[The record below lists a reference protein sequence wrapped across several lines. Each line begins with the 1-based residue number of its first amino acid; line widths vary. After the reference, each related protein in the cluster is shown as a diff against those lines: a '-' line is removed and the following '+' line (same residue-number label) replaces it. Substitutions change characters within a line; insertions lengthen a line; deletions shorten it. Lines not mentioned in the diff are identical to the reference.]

1 MGRKKKLP
9 DQIEAGIEVF
19 PSPDYVPLAQRI
31 ERIKVESN
39 PERAMIMD
47 LRIHTPSSL
56 AHMKVEGVDTAPA
69 LVRIAKVKRLDIIAI
84 TDFHS
89 GASIDSV
96 VNAAAEANLKV
107 IPGVTLRCSLP
118 PCDDVTLIVL
128 FPEHYSSLQVDQF
141 LNNLGVPQDRRG
153 DASYIITLPFKEVLS
168 LIEVHGG
175 SAIPTRLDRTPQQ
188 RQIIP
193 RLVEDFG
200 FKAFD
205 LAHEESAEYFKQ
217 NWPKHKFRLFSFSNA
232 SVLAQVGSRIAKIK
246 MDEPGFMGI
255 KQAIERRK
263 VN

>member
-19 PSPDYVPLAQRI
+19 PSPDYVPLAARI
-31 ERIKVESN
+31 ERIKVEDN
-39 PERAMIMD
+39 PDRAMIMD

-89 GASIDSV
+89 GSSIDAV
-96 VNAAAEANLKV
+96 VRAAAESNLKV

-128 FPEHYSSLQVDQF
+128 FPEQFASAQVDTF
-141 LNNLGVPQDRRG
+141 LNNLGVPQDRKG
-153 DASYIITLPFKEVLS
+153 DATYIVTTPFKEVVS

-175 SAIPTRLDRTPQQ
+175 IAIPTRLDRTPQQ

-193 RLVEDFG
+193 RLVEEYG

-205 LAHEESAEYFKQ
+205 LAHEESAEFFSQ
-217 NWPKHKFRLFSFSNA
+217 RWPKQKFRLFSFSNA
-232 SVLAQVGSRIAKIK
+232 NVLAQVGSRIGKIR
-246 MDEPGFMGI
+246 MDEPGFLGI

-263 VN
+263 V